1 MGCFACRASKVFLLF
16 FCSRHEV
23 QVTFPQVT
31 VKVTTLEINKQQV
44 SPNRVFCLEIRAKI
58 EGNLCSW
65 VRVVY

>member
-44 SPNRVFCLEIRAKI
+44 SPNTAGSEINFLLQAPT
-58 EGNLCSW
+58 GDQ
-65 VRVVY
+65 V